1 MKALALNSSPKMQNG
16 NTAIV
21 LNPFL
26 EGMKEMGA
34 EVELLFTKKLN
45 IDPCQGCFNCWL
57 KTPGKCFQNDDMLM
71 LVPKLHEADILV
83 WATPLYVDGMSAP
96 MKNVIDRMIPLL
108 QPFVE
113 LRDGHYRHVVR
124 AGHKHA
130 SVVLVSTCGF
140 WEMDNFD
147 TLLVHVKAACENMA
161 KEFAGA
167 LLRPHG
173 AMLGGMVE
181 MGVALDDV
189 LEAAREAG
197 RQLVRDGSMSPGT
210 LATVSRDLMPSETYL
225 QNMNRLFQQM
235 LDALEK

>member
-1 MKALALNSSPKMQNG
+1 MKVLAFNSSPRMQNG
-16 NTAIV
+16 NTAII

-45 IDPCQGCFNCWL
+45 VNPCQGCFNCWL
-57 KTPGKCFQNDDMLM
+57 KTPGKCFQKDDMQVL
-71 LVPKLHEADILV
+71 LPKLHEADILV
-83 WATPLYVDGMSAP
+83 LATPLYVDGMSAP
-96 MKNVIDRMIPLL
+96 MKNVIDRMVPLV

-124 AGHKHA
+124 EGHKYA
-130 SVVLVSTCGF
+130 SLVLVSNCGF
-140 WEMDNFD
+140 WETDNFD
-147 TLLVHVKAACENMA
+147 TLLVHVKAACTNMA

-167 LLRPHG
+167 VLRPHG

-181 MGVALDDV
+181 MGVPLDDV
-189 LEAAREAG
+189 LEAAKEAG
-197 RQLVRDGSMSPGT
+197 RELVRDGKMSPGT
-210 LATVSRDLMPSETYL
+210 LATVSRELMPSETYL

-235 LDALEK
+235 LDALQR